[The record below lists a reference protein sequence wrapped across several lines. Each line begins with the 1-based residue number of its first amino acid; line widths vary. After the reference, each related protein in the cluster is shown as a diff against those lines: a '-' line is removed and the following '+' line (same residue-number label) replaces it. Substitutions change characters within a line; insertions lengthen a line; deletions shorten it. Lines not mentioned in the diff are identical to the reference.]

1 MGNVVKLY
9 YTGRTDTTRWELL
22 PNKLLIVEH
31 IEDYLATKTPLT
43 INNFQYV
50 KNELEIG
57 INVDLSQTY
66 SQPLTTSSFKY
77 VSVQN
82 DKELIHYYYVKKV
95 IWRSKS
101 AVRLELVM
109 DVLNTFKEGTD
120 YVFKANTKINREHKS
135 RYIAKAITF
144 HMEYENEGTNG
155 TIAVGDNVRLKDA
168 YGNIVFY
175 FKITALADDSVDGS
189 ISNYTTLEDIIDALE
204 EAKKYGLHM
213 SISKN
218 ASNYRDILLGDID
231 WDFDIYR
238 NIDKT
243 PEDINPLLVCDNTLA
258 EKLEHNTK
266 KLQGDW
272 YLLYRNQNTPSESL
286 VNPVECYLI
295 PGESGLE
302 VDAGSVVGGK
312 ILPSWLE
319 YGKFYYFM
327 VNGVKTFT
335 LANGTTISDSDASH
349 KTTMVISKVD
359 ERKISVQVV
368 RAIYNST
375 VQVIGNY
382 ISEYITANTVPC
394 EYNEDT
400 TFWATN
406 YTNYYT
412 DITYPN
418 TFDNTG
424 SYNVLDDITQVD
436 RTDAK
441 NIKLIKLP
449 YCPYDFEVVGGVIQT
464 SLTYDWDVVSLTQAN
479 GGMIVCLKLVELNT
493 KLGGTITV
501 NALHQSALN
510 PFEDLR
516 FDSKSHLNPSVET
529 PRIRASY
536 MESKIYSSEFYAPTF
551 YYDSFAFKF
560 DLEKCDLNYFVANYS
575 TNVIKFNITST
586 INSKF
591 MFTFENY
598 EVWYNTE
605 NYSKY
610 LPIARNNE
618 EVLYNVPYI
627 NYVRNGYQYDIK
639 NKNISNISNALGV
652 GLSAGSLAVS
662 LALPSAPLKVAG
674 VVGSLVSMAMS
685 VKSAVVS
692 AVQNENSL
700 KQKIAQTQNQSS
712 SVAGSDDVDLM
723 SIYAENRL
731 KYLEYA
737 PRPEVEDLLCDL
749 FFYAGYKSD
758 RMGIPTHNN
767 RVNFDYLEC
776 DAVIENVS
784 SIPNDCLEELINSFK
799 NGITYLHRV
808 ERYAGNTWD
817 FAQEYENWETWLLE
831 D

>member
-1 MGNVVKLY
+1 MANVVKLY
-9 YTGRTDTTRWELL
+9 YTGRTDETRWELL

-43 INNFQYV
+43 INDFQYV
-50 KNELEIG
+50 KNDLEIG

-66 SQPLTTSSFKY
+66 SQPLTSSSFKY

-82 DKELIHYYYVKKV
+82 DNELIHYYYVKKV

-155 TIAVGDNVRLKDA
+155 TIAVGDYVSLKDS

-189 ISNYTTLEDIIDALE
+189 INNFTSLEDIIEAVD
-204 EAKKYGLHM
+204 EAKQYGLHM
-213 SISKN
+213 SIYKN
-218 ASNYRDILLGDID
+218 PSNFRDILLGDID

-258 EKLEHNTK
+258 EKLEHNIN

-272 YLLYRNQNTPSESL
+272 YLLYRNQNDPSDSL
-286 VNPVECYLI
+286 VNPVNCYLI
-295 PGESGLE
+295 PGESGLQ
-302 VDAGSVVGGK
+302 VDSGYISNGTL
-312 ILPSWLE
+312 IPSFLSD
-319 YGKFYYFM
+319 GVYYFFNI
-327 VNGVKTFT
+327 VTDQTYTLSNGVVINKYAGPNAIMITRSGDKMNVT
-335 LANGTTISDSDASH
+335 ALAVINGDLMIMKYYDDIYSIAISP
-349 KTTMVISKVD
+349 
-359 ERKISVQVV
+359 
-368 RAIYNST
+368 
-375 VQVIGNY
+375 
-382 ISEYITANTVPC
+382 VPA
-394 EYNEDT
+394 E
-400 TFWATN
+400 
-406 YTNYYT
+406 YYT
-412 DITYPN
+412 TTSINNMDADFINNMTFPN
-418 TFDNTG
+418 TFDNTDT
-424 SYNVLDDITQVD
+424 YKTLHDITKVD

-449 YCPYDFEVVGGVIQT
+449 YCPYDFDVVGGIIKT
-464 SLTYDWDVVSLTQAN
+464 SLTPDWDVVSLAQA
-479 GGMIVCLKLVELNT
+479 GGPTIICLKLHDLSI
-493 KLGGTITV
+493 KLGATITI
-501 NALHQSALN
+501 NALHQSYLN
-510 PFEDLR
+510 PFESLR

-529 PRIRASY
+529 PRIKESY

-575 TNVIKFNITST
+575 TNVIKFDITST

-627 NYVRNGYQYDIK
+627 NYIRTGYQYDVK
-639 NKNISNISNALGV
+639 NKNISNISNAIGV

-662 LALPSAPLKVAG
+662 LALPSVPLKVAG
-674 VVGSLVSMAMS
+674 VVGSLVSMAMT

-784 SIPNDCLEELINSFK
+784 SIPNECLEELINSFK

-808 ERYAGNTWD
+808 ERSGANTWD